1 MPTPPASPHP
11 RASPLPA
18 SKAFDFEHQAK
29 AAFRLSCLAWAL
41 LLSATA
47 WVVVR
52 HPRLSCVYTVL
63 GCLVHV
69 AVTRFADGWALLEM
83 RLPVWDAPRKKAE

>member
-1 MPTPPASPHP
+1 V
-11 RASPLPA
+11 L
-18 SKAFDFEHQAK
+18 
-29 AAFRLSCLAWAL
+29 
-41 LLSATA
+41 
-47 WVVVR
+47 R